1 MAIAGIARPLRILL
15 ATAAIGGALSAGAF
29 AAPPGMIPNPAA
41 GAPPHA
47 PVVLAQSADPQ
58 YRISQLEEQI
68 RAMNGRIEELGFQ
81 MLQMQE
87 QMRQFQED
95 NEFRFQSLE
104 GGAPAGDRSSAE
116 PPAPGGQPSDFSAT
130 QPQPELQ
137 PPSAPSGTQTGA
149 LPGVQQDVTAS
160 TTPAPGSSAP
170 AEQTLGTMIF
180 DEQGNLSRT
189 IDSGTNGGNASGPAP
204 SAGTD
209 VAALSVDD
217 PEALYRQAY
226 NYVLS
231 GDYAQAESAFAD
243 YIDIHPH
250 GGNVADA
257 HFWLGESQYSQG
269 SFNEAART
277 FLNAHQTFPNAD
289 KAPEMLLKL
298 GMSLAALDNRDTACA
313 TYREVLQRYP
323 DASQSIRDKVASEQR
338 GASC

>member
-29 AAPPGMIPNPAA
+29 AAPPGMIPNPGA
-41 GAPPHA
+41 GAPPQA

-116 PPAPGGQPSDFSAT
+116 PPAPNGQPSDFSAT

-137 PPSAPSGTQTGA
+137 PPSAPSGMQTGA

-160 TTPAPGSSAP
+160 TTPSNTRASRDGSASMSCSCGQRACASRRPAMCSARRRSPSRP
-170 AEQTLGTMIF
+170 AGWT
-180 DEQGNLSRT
+180 
-189 IDSGTNGGNASGPAP
+189 SGP
-204 SAGTD
+204 T
-209 VAALSVDD
+209 
-217 PEALYRQAY
+217 R
-226 NYVLS
+226 
-231 GDYAQAESAFAD
+231 
-243 YIDIHPH
+243 
-250 GGNVADA
+250 
-257 HFWLGESQYSQG
+257 
-269 SFNEAART
+269 
-277 FLNAHQTFPNAD
+277 
-289 KAPEMLLKL
+289 
-298 GMSLAALDNRDTACA
+298 
-313 TYREVLQRYP
+313 
-323 DASQSIRDKVASEQR
+323 
-338 GASC
+338 